1 MKHTIKAIPPLLCV
15 AAVCAV
21 ALTGTNAN
29 ANQFTGSIAFGSSS
43 VTTDNAVLPL
53 ATEFG
58 VTGAFTTAT
67 TGIYSTLGVLDF
79 QPVTFSGFTFNPPV
93 SSVTPLW
100 TFDLGARV
108 FSLDATSVSSSW
120 LTTVGGG
127 EWIISGRGMA
137 SITGYTDTPGTW
149 TVNLSTSGN
158 LSLGFDSTADVIPT
172 SVPDTAGTGTLLGGA
187 LMGLGLLR
195 RKFAC

>member
-1 MKHTIKAIPPLLCV
+1 MKHKIKAIPPLLCA

-21 ALTGTNAN
+21 ALTAPNAN
-29 ANQFTGSIAFGSSS
+29 ANEFTGSIAFGSSS
-43 VTTDNAVLPL
+43 VTTDNPDLTM

-79 QPVTFSGFTFNPPV
+79 QPVTFNGFTFRPPV

-100 TFDLGARV
+100 TFDLGSRV
-108 FSLDATSVSSSW
+108 YSLDATTVTASW
-120 LTTVGGG
+120 LNTVGGG
-127 EWIISGRGMA
+127 EWVLSGNGIA

-149 TVNLSTSGN
+149 TANLSTSGN
-158 LSLGFDSTADVIPT
+158 LSLGFDSTANTVHAA
-172 SVPDTAGTGTLLGGA
+172 PDTAGTAPLLGGA
-187 LMGLGLLR
+187 LLGLGLLR

>member
-1 MKHTIKAIPPLLCV
+1 MKYNMKTRPPLLCA

-21 ALTGTNAN
+21 VLAAASAN

-43 VTTDNAVLPL
+43 VTTDNPVLQL

-58 VTGAFTTAT
+58 VTGAFTTAE
-67 TGIYSTLGVLDF
+67 TGIYSSLGVADF
-79 QPVTFSGFTFNPPV
+79 NPVTFSGFTFNPPV

-100 TFDLGARV
+100 TFTEGGRT
-108 FSLDATSVSSSW
+108 FSLDATTVQSSW

-127 EWIISGRGMA
+127 EWVISGRGMA
-137 SITGYTDTPGTW
+137 SITGFTDTPGTW

-158 LSLGFDSTADVIPT
+158 LSLGFDSTADVIPR
-172 SVPDTAGTGTLLGGA
+172 SIPDTAGTATLLGGA
-187 LMGLGLLR
+187 LLGMGFIR
-195 RKFAC
+195 RKLSC